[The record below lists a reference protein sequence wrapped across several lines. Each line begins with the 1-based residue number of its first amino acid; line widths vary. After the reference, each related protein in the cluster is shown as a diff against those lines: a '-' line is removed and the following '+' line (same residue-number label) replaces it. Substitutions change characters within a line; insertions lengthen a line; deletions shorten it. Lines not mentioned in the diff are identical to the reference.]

1 MTAGPLDAVPVPFS
15 ASALSRDAVAG
26 IAAAA
31 VLMTQAMAFGIAL
44 YEPHIGSASAGALA
58 GLIGAA
64 VLSLYSGLSRGTAG
78 MISGPTGP
86 VMALLVAISAAL
98 ASSGLS
104 GSALVQGLAVV
115 VVMAG
120 GIQVLLG
127 LTGAGRI
134 VKLVP
139 VAVVAGFMT
148 GSGVLMIKSQIAPVA
163 VPVASA
169 GTLPPS
175 WIPVVTAVATLV
187 AMWQG
192 ARRLPAVPAVI
203 PGLIAGIGAFYG
215 LCWWF
220 GVTAPAAW
228 MIGELPRLAWSELA
242 TRPSLASQLPWM
254 VITTSALTLAVFT
267 SLDTLLTSVVADAGT
282 GERHNVRREV
292 VAQGLGHVVVGLSGG
307 MAGAGTTAAT
317 MVAVRSGGRHYPGA
331 FLAVFVL
338 ICLLGANQVTT
349 YLPVAAL
356 AGVVVF
362 VALGLIERNI
372 WLWMQSRRTRLDAFI
387 AIAVIGVTVTWD
399 LMVAVGVGVLIAAI
413 QFVAAQAR
421 APVVLRRSTGATIRS
436 QRMRG
441 REERAVLDGH
451 GDAVVA
457 YDLRGSLVFATA
469 DRLFEELRPDLE
481 RGAQVVIS
489 LKRVAHV
496 DLTGVNVLREIAAR
510 ARSHDGEVVFA
521 NVHKRTGLSRKIRKS
536 LRRAGI
542 GDEVR
547 VKTFVSSDVALEYAE
562 DRLLDAHGALAKTH
576 SVELARSELCEA
588 MHAGIVARL
597 EPYFARREVTR
608 RARVYEA
615 GKAGG
620 TLYVVRRGNIDIRLP
635 IGHRHW
641 SRLARVGP
649 GMLFGEVS
657 FQTPGPHTATAVAT
671 EPCELF
677 TLERDSFER
686 LSAEDPEVALAVL
699 RCVVRVLGR
708 RLRQANREIYLLN
721 QF

>member
-1 MTAGPLDAVPVPFS
+1 MPATTSV
-15 ASALSRDAVAG
+15 SALSRDAVAG
-26 IAAAA
+26 LAAAA
-31 VLMTQAMAFGIAL
+31 VLMTQAMAFGITL
-44 YEPHIGSASAGALA
+44 YAPHLGSTSAGALA

-64 VLSLYSGLSRGTAG
+64 VLSLFSGLSRGTAG

-115 VVMAG
+115 VVIAG
-120 GIQVLLG
+120 GIQVFLG

-139 VAVVAGFMT
+139 VPVVAGFMT

-163 VPVASA
+163 DPVVGGGA
-169 GTLPPS
+169 LPPS
-175 WIPVVTAVATLV
+175 WIPAMTALATMV

-192 ARRLPAVPAVI
+192 ARRIPAVPAVI
-203 PGLIAGIGAFYG
+203 PGLLAGIGTFYG

-220 GVTAPAAW
+220 DVTAPAAW

-242 TRPSLASQLPWM
+242 ARPSLAGELPWM
-254 VITTSALTLAVFT
+254 VIMASAVTLAAFT

-292 VAQGLGHVVVGLSGG
+292 VAQGLGHVVLGLGGG

-317 MVAVRSGGRHYPGA
+317 MVAVRSGGRHYSGA

-338 ICLLGANQVTT
+338 ICLVGANEATT
-349 YLPVAAL
+349 YLPVSAL

-362 VALGLIERNI
+362 VALGLIEHNI
-372 WLWMQSRRTRLDAFI
+372 WLWIQSRRTRLDAFI
-387 AIAVIGVTVTWD
+387 AIAVLGVTVIWD
-399 LMVAVGVGVLIAAI
+399 LMIAVGVGVLIAAI
-413 QFVAAQAR
+413 QFVTAQAR
-421 APVVLRRSTGATIRS
+421 APVVLRRATGATTRS

-441 REERAVLDGH
+441 QEERAVLDRH
-451 GDAVVA
+451 GDTLVA

-469 DRLFEELRPDLE
+469 DRLFEELLPDLE
-481 RGAQVVIS
+481 RGARVVMS

-496 DLTGVNVLREIAAR
+496 DLTGIDVLRQIAAR
-510 ARSHDGEVVFA
+510 ARARGGEVVFA
-521 NVHKRTGLSRKIRKS
+521 NVHKRAGLSRKIRKS
-536 LRRAGI
+536 LRRAGL
-542 GDEVR
+542 GTEMR
-547 VKTFVSSDVALEYAE
+547 VKTFVSADVALEYAE
-562 DRLLDAHGALAKTH
+562 DRLLEAHGALGKAR
-576 SVELARSELCEA
+576 SVELARSELCENMDA
-588 MHAGIVARL
+588 EIAARL
-597 EPYFARREVTR
+597 EPWFARREVTR
-608 RARVYEA
+608 RERVYEA
-615 GKAGG
+615 GRPGG
-620 TLYVVRRGNIDIRLP
+620 TLYVVRRGNIDLRLP
-635 IGHRHW
+635 TGHRHW

-657 FQTPGPHTATAVAT
+657 FQTPGDHTATAVAT
-671 EPCELF
+671 ESCELF
-677 TLERDSFER
+677 TLERDNFER
-686 LSAEDPEVALAVL
+686 LSREDPEVALAVL

>member
-1 MTAGPLDAVPVPFS
+1 MGPSDAVGVTSPAP
-15 ASALSRDAVAG
+15 ALTRDAVAG

-31 VLMTQAMAFGIAL
+31 VLISQAMAFGIAL

-58 GLIGAA
+58 GLVGAA
-64 VLSLYSGLSRGTAG
+64 VLSLFSSLARGTAG

-98 ASSGLS
+98 ASAGLD

-134 VKLVP
+134 VKLAPVP
-139 VAVVAGFMT
+139 VVAGFMT
-148 GSGVLMIKSQIAPVA
+148 GSGVLMIKSQFDPV
-163 VPVASA
+163 VTPVVSGGA
-169 GTLPPS
+169 LPPS
-175 WIPVVTAVATLV
+175 WIPAATAFATLV

-192 ARRLPAVPAVI
+192 TRRLPAVPAVI
-203 PGLIAGIGAFYG
+203 PGLLAGIGVFYG

-220 GVTAPAAW
+220 GVDAPAAW
-228 MIGELPRLAWSELA
+228 LIGELPRLAWSELA
-242 TRPSLASQLPWM
+242 ARPALASPMPWL
-254 VITTSALTLAVFT
+254 VIVTSAVTLAAFT
-267 SLDTLLTSVVADAGT
+267 SLDTLLTSVVADTST

-338 ICLLGANQVTT
+338 VCLVGANEATT
-349 YLPVAAL
+349 YLPISAL

-372 WLWMQSRRTRLDAFI
+372 WLWMQLRRTQLDAFI
-387 AIAVIGVTVTWD
+387 AIAVLGVTVIWD
-399 LMVAVGVGVLIAAI
+399 LMIAVGVGVLIAAI
-413 QFVAAQAR
+413 QFVTAQAR
-421 APVVLRRSTGATIRS
+421 APVVLRRATGATMRS
-436 QRMRG
+436 QRMRSE
-441 REERAVLDGH
+441 EERAALDRH

-469 DRLFEELRPDLE
+469 DRLFEELLPDLE
-481 RGAQVVIS
+481 RGARVVIS

-496 DLTGVNVLREIAAR
+496 DLTGVSVLRQIAAR
-510 ARSHDGEVVFA
+510 AGARGGEVVFA
-521 NVHKRTGLSRKIRKS
+521 NVHKRTGLSRKVRKS
-536 LRRAGI
+536 LRRVGVR
-542 GDEVR
+542 DEMR
-547 VKTFVSSDVALEYAE
+547 VKTFVSSDVALEYVE
-562 DRLLDAHGALAKTH
+562 DRLLKTHGALMKTH
-576 SVELARSELCEA
+576 PVELARSELCEA
-588 MHAGIVARL
+588 MPAETVARL
-597 EPYFARREVTR
+597 ESYFARREAMR
-608 RARVYEA
+608 RERIYEA
-615 GKAGG
+615 GGPGG
-620 TLYVVRRGNIDIRLP
+620 TLYVVRRGNVDLRLP
-635 IGHRHW
+635 TGHHHW

-657 FQTPGPHTATAVAT
+657 FQTPGAHTATAVAT
-671 EPCELF
+671 ERCELF
-677 TLERDSFER
+677 TLERGNFER
-686 LSAEDPEVALAVL
+686 LSAEDPEAALAVL

-708 RLRQANREIYLLN
+708 RLRQANREIYRLN

>member
-1 MTAGPLDAVPVPFS
+1 MWTISP
-15 ASALSRDAVAG
+15 ASALTRDAVAG

-58 GLIGAA
+58 GLTGAA
-64 VLSLYSGLSRGTAG
+64 VLSLFSSLSRGTVG

-86 VMALLVAISAAL
+86 VMALLVAISTAL

-115 VVMAG
+115 VVLAG

-139 VAVVAGFMT
+139 VPVVAGFMT
-148 GSGVLMIKSQIAPVA
+148 GSGVLMIKSQFEPVAAPV
-163 VPVASA
+163 VSGGVV
-169 GTLPPS
+169 PPS
-175 WIPVVTAVATLV
+175 WIPAVTAFATLV

-192 ARRLPAVPAVI
+192 ARRLPAVPAVV
-203 PGLIAGIGAFYG
+203 PGLLAGIGAFYG
-215 LCWWF
+215 LCWWL
-220 GVTAPAAW
+220 GVDAPAAW
-228 MIGELPRLAWSELA
+228 LIGELPRLAWSEPA
-242 TRPSLASQLPWM
+242 ARPALASELPWLII
-254 VITTSALTLAVFT
+254 VASAVTLAAFT
-267 SLDTLLTSVVADAGT
+267 SLDTLLTSVVADAST
-282 GERHNVRREV
+282 GERHDVRREV
-292 VAQGLGHVVVGLSGG
+292 VAQGLGHVVAGLSGG

-317 MVAVRSGGRHYPGA
+317 MVAVRNGGRHYPGA

-338 ICLLGANQVTT
+338 ICLAGANEATT
-349 YLPVAAL
+349 YLPVSVL

-372 WLWMQSRRTRLDAFI
+372 WLWMQSRRTRLDAGI
-387 AIAVIGVTVTWD
+387 AIAVLGVTVIWD
-399 LMVAVGVGVLIAAI
+399 LMIAVGVGVLIAAA
-413 QFVAAQAR
+413 QFVTAQAR
-421 APVVLRRSTGATIRS
+421 APVVLRRATGATMRS
-436 QRMRG
+436 QRMRSQ
-441 REERAVLDGH
+441 EERAVLDRH

-469 DRLFEELRPDLE
+469 DRLLEELLPDLE
-481 RGAQVVIS
+481 RGARVVIS

-496 DLTGVNVLREIAAR
+496 DLTGVNVLRQIAAR
-510 ARSHDGEVVFA
+510 AHARGGEVVFA

-536 LRRAGI
+536 LRRVGI
-542 GDEVR
+542 RDELR

-562 DRLLDAHGALAKTH
+562 DRLLKAHGTLTRTH
-576 SVELARSELCEA
+576 PVELARSELCEA
-588 MHAGIVARL
+588 MRAEMVARL

-608 RARVYEA
+608 RERVYAA
-615 GKAGG
+615 GGPGG
-620 TLYVVRRGNIDIRLP
+620 TLYVVRRGNIDLRLP
-635 IGHRHW
+635 IGHHHW

-657 FQTPGPHTATAVAT
+657 FQTPGAHTATAVAT
-671 EPCELF
+671 EPCELY
-677 TLERDSFER
+677 TLERDNFER
-686 LSAEDPEVALAVL
+686 LSAEDPEAALAVL

-708 RLRQANREIYLLN
+708 RLRQANREIYRLN

>member
-1 MTAGPLDAVPVPFS
+1 MRPFDTVW
-15 ASALSRDAVAG
+15 ALPPTSALTRDAVAG

-31 VLMTQAMAFGIAL
+31 VLMTQAMAFGVAL
-44 YEPHIGSASAGALA
+44 YEPHLGSASAGALA

-64 VLSLYSGLSRGTAG
+64 VLSLFSSLSRGTVG
-78 MISGPTGP
+78 LISGPTGP

-104 GSALVQGLAVV
+104 GPALVQGLAVV

-127 LTGAGRI
+127 LTGAGRM

-139 VAVVAGFMT
+139 VSVVAGFMT

-163 VPVASA
+163 TPVASGGA
-169 GTLPPS
+169 VPPS
-175 WIPVVTAVATLV
+175 WIPAVTAFATLV

-203 PGLIAGIGAFYG
+203 PGLLAGIGTFYG
-215 LCWWF
+215 LCWWLGF
-220 GVTAPAAW
+220 DAPAAW
-228 MIGELPRLAWSELA
+228 LIGELPRLAWSELA
-242 TRPSLASQLPWM
+242 TRPALANDLPWL
-254 VITTSALTLAVFT
+254 VITASAVTLAAFT
-267 SLDTLLTSVVADAGT
+267 SLDTLLTSVVADAAT
-282 GERHNVRREV
+282 GERHDVRREV

-317 MVAVRSGGRHYPGA
+317 MVTVRSGGRHYPGA

-338 ICLLGANQVTT
+338 VCLVGANEATT
-349 YLPVAAL
+349 YLPVSAL

-372 WLWMQSRRTRLDAFI
+372 WLWIQSRRTRLDAFI
-387 AIAVIGVTVTWD
+387 AIAVLGVTVIWD
-399 LMVAVGVGVLIAAI
+399 LMIAVGVGVLIAAI
-413 QFVAAQAR
+413 QFVTAQAR
-421 APVVLRRSTGATIRS
+421 APVVLRRATGATMRS

-441 REERAVLDGH
+441 REERAVLDRH
-451 GDAVVA
+451 GDALVA

-469 DRLFEELRPDLE
+469 DRLFEELLPDLE
-481 RGAQVVIS
+481 RGARVVIS

-496 DLTGVNVLREIAAR
+496 DLTGIDVLRQIAAR
-510 ARSHDGEVVFA
+510 ARAGGGEVVFA
-521 NVHKRTGLSRKIRKS
+521 NVHKRTGLTRKIRKS
-536 LRRAGI
+536 LRRVGTR
-542 GDEVR
+542 DEMR

-562 DRLLDAHGALAKTH
+562 NRLLEEHGAVTRTRP
-576 SVELARSELCEA
+576 VELARSELCEA
-588 MHAGIVARL
+588 MDAGITARL
-597 EPYFARREVTR
+597 EPWFARREVTR
-608 RARVYEA
+608 RERVYEA
-615 GKAGG
+615 GGPGG
-620 TLYVVRRGNIDIRLP
+620 TLYVVRRGNIDLRLP
-635 IGHRHW
+635 TGHHHW

-657 FQTPGPHTATAVAT
+657 FQTPGAHTATAVAT

-708 RLRQANREIYLLN
+708 RLRQANREIYRLN